1 MKKNHP
7 SLFFVKG
14 IILTIFLAAL
24 GSLNSANAQCPD
36 TLFVPRGMSICEG
49 SSITFQVNP
58 DLPIEDGS
66 LLWSTGDT
74 GTSITISPTHSMYIG
89 LSLDKGT
96 SICSDSVFITVV
108 AKPDSITSSSNIICN
123 PFTLNLKAMTGTAHQ
138 WYRYNFAISGATG
151 QVFTAS
157 SGGNY
162 WCETTN
168 ICGTF
173 NSNVITL
180 TKYYP
185 PTLNVSL
192 SGSSVICSGDSVA
205 ISSVTNASL
214 PTYQWSRN
222 NVAIPGAT
230 NPDLQAKQAG
240 NYKLVVTD
248 NTTTCSRNSSG
259 VKVTY
264 FTLTAGLT
272 AAPCDAGTVTFTV
285 TTNSTQ
291 PDVQWYKN
299 GVLIPG
305 ATGLTYTTN
314 KKGYFKASVTDLVKG
329 CIKNTPSIQ
338 VTSLCR
344 IGDFM
349 QTEEVVAY
357 PNPTNDYLT
366 IDVSDD
372 IEPYSINLYN
382 MLGNKLRNEQF
393 NSQFD
398 MRTLPSGVYLMEILD
413 QKANLIKRL
422 RVEKV
427 E

>member
-1 MKKNHP
+1 MKQNHP
-7 SLFFVKG
+7 GLSFVKG
-14 IILTIFLAAL
+14 IILTIFLATI
-24 GSLNSANAQCPD
+24 GSLNTANAQCPD

-49 SSITFQVNP
+49 TSITFEVNP
-58 DLPIEDGS
+58 DLPIIEGS
-66 LLWSTGDT
+66 ILWSTGET
-74 GTSITISPTHSMYIG
+74 GTSITVTPTQSGYIG

-96 SICSDSVFITVV
+96 SICTDSVYITVI
-108 AKPDSITSSSNIICN
+108 ARPDSITSSTNVICN
-123 PFTLNLKAMTGTAHQ
+123 PFTINLKSMPGTSHQ
-138 WYRYNFAISGATG
+138 WYRYSFAISGATG
-151 QVFTAS
+151 QIYTAS
-157 SGGNY
+157 TGGNY

-173 NSNVITL
+173 NSNIIPV

-192 SGSSVICSGDSVA
+192 SGSSIICSGDSVA

-248 NTTTCSRNSSG
+248 NTTSCSRNSSG

-264 FTLTAGLT
+264 YSLTAGLT

-285 TTNSTQ
+285 STNSTQ
-291 PDVQWYKN
+291 PDVQWFKN
-299 GVLIPG
+299 GVLIQG

-314 KKGYFKASVTDLVKG
+314 KKGYFKATVTDLVKG
-329 CIKNTPSIQ
+329 CIKSTPSIQ

-344 IGDFM
+344 MGDFL
-349 QTEEVVAY
+349 QSEDVVAY
-357 PNPTNDYLT
+357 PNPTKDYLT
-366 IDVSDD
+366 IDVNEDVEAS
-372 IEPYSINLYN
+372 SIHLFN
-382 MLGNKLRNEQF
+382 MLGMKIRSEQF
-393 NSQFD
+393 NNQFD
-398 MRTLPSGVYLMEILD
+398 MRTLPAGVYLMEIRD
-413 QKANLIKRL
+413 QSTNLIKRL
-422 RVEKV
+422 RIEKQD
-427 E
+427 